1 MTKPTRP
8 GDYVPVIGPPVTI
21 GIPQISTPLQNA
33 PAFAPFTPSGGGGSS
48 TVIPLI
54 MGRRTVRLIIPP
66 GGFAGFAQQ
75 TPATQAL
82 FQRAG
87 RVGGQRSAAKR
98 RAKRKKTAA
107 KTTTRRRKRTSKR
120 ARLVKGSA
128 AAKRY
133 MASIRRKRKR

>member
-1 MTKPTRP
+1 MKTMI
-8 GDYVPVIGPPVTI
+8 V
-21 GIPQISTPLQNA
+21 
-33 PAFAPFTPSGGGGSS
+33 
-48 TVIPLI
+48 
-54 MGRRTVRLIIPP
+54 PP

-87 RVGGQRSAAKR
+87 RKGGLTTARRRRKTKAKTK
-98 RAKRKKTAA
+98 RAKTR
-107 KTTTRRRKRTSKR
+107 TTRRKTARGKKG
-120 ARLVKGSA
+120 RLVKGSP

>member
-1 MTKPTRP
+1 VKVSRP
-8 GDYVPVIGPPVTI
+8 PEVAAAPPVDSP
-21 GIPQISTPLQNA
+21 GSIP
-33 PAFAPFTPSGGGGSS
+33 FASAGAGSI
-48 TVIPLI
+48 IPLRGNSMRSMI
-54 MGRRTVRLIIPP
+54 VPP

-87 RVGGQRSAAKR
+87 RVGGKRSAAKR
-98 RAKRKKTAA
+98 RKKRATAKRAAPKRSRKVARRGVRAKK
-107 KTTTRRRKRTSKR
+107 

-133 MASIRRKRKR
+133 MASIRRKRRK

>member
-1 MTKPTRP
+1 MR
-8 GDYVPVIGPPVTI
+8 
-21 GIPQISTPLQNA
+21 
-33 PAFAPFTPSGGGGSS
+33 
-48 TVIPLI
+48 
-54 MGRRTVRLIIPP
+54 IIVPP

-87 RVGGQRSAAKR
+87 SKGGKRSAKR
-98 RAKRKKTAA
+98 RKTAKRKTA
-107 KTTTRRRKRTSKR
+107 KRKTTRRTTKRRKA

-133 MASIRRKRKR
+133 MARIRRKRKR